1 MILSSLPSLG
11 RILVIAHKEL
21 LQLRRDRLTIGMMV
35 VLPIMQLIL
44 FGYAIDTDVRHLRTV
59 VYDVD
64 RTAAS
69 RDLSR
74 RLAVTGYY
82 DLVGTATGYADI
94 DAEFRAGDA
103 GVAIV
108 VPAGYS
114 ADLARGRTARVQ
126 LLVDGS
132 DPQTVASATNTASFV
147 ISQLAADRGATG
159 RAAGVQPPG
168 IDVATS
174 ILYNPDLRTAV
185 YIVPGLVGVILT
197 LTMVM
202 FTSMAIVRE
211 RERGTLEQLIVSPV
225 KSVELVVGKIAPYIV
240 IGYVQMTLIL
250 VFGTQL
256 FDVPLSGS
264 LPLLYALALLFIAG
278 NLALGLV
285 FSTLARTQ
293 QQAMQMSFFFLLPNI
308 LLSGFMFPFSGMPQ
322 PAQWLAT
329 GLPLTHF
336 LRIIRG
342 IVLKRAGVAD
352 LWPEVFALALILG
365 VLIALASLRFRKK
378 LG

>member
-1 MILSSLPSLG
+1 MRLPHLG
-11 RILVIAHKEL
+11 RILVVAHKEL

-35 VLPIMQLIL
+35 ALPLMQLVL
-44 FGYAIDTDVRHLRTV
+44 FGYAIDTDVRHLPTV
-59 VYDVD
+59 VYDTD
-64 RTAAS
+64 RSAAS
-69 RDLSR
+69 RDLAR
-74 RLAVTGYY
+74 RLEVTGYY
-82 DLVGTATGYADI
+82 DLVDHARDYADI
-94 DAEFRAGDA
+94 QAAFRSGKA
-103 GVAIV
+103 GVALVI
-108 VPAGYS
+108 PARYG
-114 ADLARGRTARVQ
+114 ADLARGRAAHVQ

-132 DPQTVASATNTASFV
+132 DPQTVASASTTAASV
-147 ISQLAADRGATG
+147 TGQLAAQRGAARLATG
-159 RAAGVQPPG
+159 VRPQT

-225 KSVELVVGKIAPYIV
+225 QSVELVIGKIAPYIL

-250 VFGTQL
+250 VVGTQL
-256 FDVPLSGS
+256 FDVPLAGS
-264 LPLLYALALLFIAG
+264 LPLLYLLASLFIAG
-278 NLALGLV
+278 NLALGLL

-308 LLSGFMFPFSGMPQ
+308 LLSGFMFPFAGMPRF
-322 PAQWLAT
+322 AQILST

-342 IVLKRAGVAD
+342 IVLKGSGFAELA
-352 LWPEVFALALILG
+352 PEVLALAIILTALV
-365 VLIALASLRFRKK
+365 VLTSLRFRKK